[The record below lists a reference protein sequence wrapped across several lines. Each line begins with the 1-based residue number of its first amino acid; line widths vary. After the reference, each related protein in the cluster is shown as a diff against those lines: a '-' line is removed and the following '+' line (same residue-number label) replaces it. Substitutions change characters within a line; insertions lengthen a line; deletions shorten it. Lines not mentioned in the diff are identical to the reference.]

1 MGLLRIGLFS
11 KEMVK
16 LRIDPLVVVL
26 QVSLL
31 IISSMFLLPF
41 LWMVSTSLRTPAES
55 FTLPPKWLPENPQF
69 ANYRKVVESVPFSK
83 FFLNS
88 LLVSSL
94 ITLGQL
100 ITCSTAA
107 YAFARLR
114 FPGRNVLFV
123 VLLSSLMIP
132 IQVTIIPIFIMIRRF
147 GLTDTLQ
154 SLILPSL
161 ISPFGVFLLR
171 QFFLTIPKDLEDA
184 ATIDGANH
192 FFIFTRIVLP
202 LSKPALS
209 ALAVFTFNYHWN
221 EFFRPLIFLNTYER
235 MTLPLG
241 LSILK
246 GYFGTGSVSVI
257 MAGVTLAVLP
267 VLIAFIFAQRYL
279 VEGITL
285 TGMKG

>member
-1 MGLLRIGLFS
+1 MRTEPIGVALH
-11 KEMVK
+11 
-16 LRIDPLVVVL
+16 L
-26 QVSLL
+26 SLL
-31 IISSMFLLPF
+31 FISLVFLLPF
-41 LWMVSTSLRTPAES
+41 VWMVSTSLRTPAES
-55 FTLPPKWLPENPQF
+55 FTLPPKWLPEKPQF
-69 ANYRKVVESVPFSK
+69 SNYERVVRSVPFGR

-88 LLVSSL
+88 LLVSGL
-94 ITLGQL
+94 ITVGQL
-100 ITCSTAA
+100 VTCSTAA

-114 FPGRNVLFV
+114 FPGRDFLFV

-132 IQVTIIPIFIMIRRF
+132 IQVTIIPIFIIIRRL

-184 ATIDGANH
+184 ALIDGAHH
-192 FFIFTRIVLP
+192 FFIFTRIILP

-209 ALAVFTFNYHWN
+209 ALAIFTFNYHWN

-257 MAGVTLAVLP
+257 MAGVALAVLP
-267 VLIAFIFAQRYL
+267 VLVAFVFAQRYL

>member
-1 MGLLRIGLFS
+1 MRVESLTVFLHAFLLI
-11 KEMVK
+11 
-16 LRIDPLVVVL
+16 
-26 QVSLL
+26 VSLML
-31 IISSMFLLPF
+31 LLPF
-41 LWMVSTSLRTPAES
+41 VWMVSTSLRTPAES

-69 ANYRKVVESVPFSK
+69 INYKRVLESVPFGR

-94 ITLGQL
+94 ITAGQL
-100 ITCSTAA
+100 VTCSTGA

-114 FPGRNVLFV
+114 FPGRDVLFV

-132 IQVTIIPIFIMIRRF
+132 IQVTIIPIFIMIKRL

-184 ATIDGANH
+184 AVIDGASH
-192 FFIFTRIVLP
+192 LFIFTKIILP

-209 ALAVFTFNYHWN
+209 ALAIFTFNYHWN

-257 MAGVTLAVLP
+257 VAGVTLAVLP
-267 VLIAFIFAQRYL
+267 ILVAFVFAQRYL

>member
-1 MGLLRIGLFS
+1 MRGNLLTL
-11 KEMVK
+11 V
-16 LRIDPLVVVL
+16 LHLTLLVV
-26 QVSLL
+26 SLAFL
-31 IISSMFLLPF
+31 FPFFWMF
-41 LWMVSTSLRTPAES
+41 STSLRTPAES
-55 FTLPPKWLPENPQF
+55 FTLPPKWWPGNPQF
-69 ANYRKVVESVPFSK
+69 QNYLRVVQSVPFGR
-83 FFLNS
+83 FFRNS
-88 LLVSSL
+88 LLVSGL
-94 ITLGQL
+94 VTIGQL

-114 FPGRNVLFV
+114 FPGRNILFV
-123 VLLSSLMIP
+123 ILISSLMIP
-132 IQVTIIPIFIMIRRF
+132 VQVTIIPIFILIRRF

-184 ATIDGANH
+184 AVIDGANH
-192 FFIFTRIVLP
+192 FFIFTRIILP

-209 ALAVFTFNYHWN
+209 ALAIFTFNYHWN

-267 VLIAFIFAQRYL
+267 VLVAFILAQRNL
-279 VEGITL
+279 VEGVTL
-285 TGMKG
+285 SGMKG

>member
-1 MGLLRIGLFS
+1 MI
-11 KEMVK
+11 K
-16 LRIDPLVVVL
+16 
-26 QVSLL
+26 
-31 IISSMFLLPF
+31 
-41 LWMVSTSLRTPAES
+41 
-55 FTLPPKWLPENPQF
+55 
-69 ANYRKVVESVPFSK
+69 
-83 FFLNS
+83 
-88 LLVSSL
+88 
-94 ITLGQL
+94 
-100 ITCSTAA
+100 
-107 YAFARLR
+107 RL
-114 FPGRNVLFV
+114 
-123 VLLSSLMIP
+123 
-132 IQVTIIPIFIMIRRF
+132 

-184 ATIDGANH
+184 AVIDGASH
-192 FFIFTRIVLP
+192 LFIFTKIILP

-209 ALAVFTFNYHWN
+209 ALAIFTFNYHWN

-267 VLIAFIFAQRYL
+267 ILVAFVFAQRYL

>member
-1 MGLLRIGLFS
+1 LRVESLTVFLHAFLLI
-11 KEMVK
+11 
-16 LRIDPLVVVL
+16 
-26 QVSLL
+26 VSLML
-31 IISSMFLLPF
+31 LLPF
-41 LWMVSTSLRTPAES
+41 VWMVSTSLRTPAES

-69 ANYRKVVESVPFSK
+69 INYKRVLESVPFGR

-94 ITLGQL
+94 ITAGQL
-100 ITCSTAA
+100 VTCSTGA

-114 FPGRNVLFV
+114 FPGRDVLFV

-132 IQVTIIPIFIMIRRF
+132 IQVTIIPIFIMIKRL

-184 ATIDGANH
+184 AVIDGASH
-192 FFIFTRIVLP
+192 LFIFTKIILP

-209 ALAVFTFNYHWN
+209 ALAIFTFNYHWN

-267 VLIAFIFAQRYL
+267 ILVAFVFAQRYL

>member
-1 MGLLRIGLFS
+1 LRVESLTVFLHAFLLI
-11 KEMVK
+11 
-16 LRIDPLVVVL
+16 
-26 QVSLL
+26 VSLML
-31 IISSMFLLPF
+31 LLPF
-41 LWMVSTSLRTPAES
+41 VWMVSTSLRTPAES

-69 ANYRKVVESVPFSK
+69 INYKRVLESVPFGR

-94 ITLGQL
+94 ITAGQL
-100 ITCSTAA
+100 VTCSTGA

-114 FPGRNVLFV
+114 FPGRDVLFV

-132 IQVTIIPIFIMIRRF
+132 IQVTIIPIFIMIKRL

-184 ATIDGANH
+184 AVIDGASH
-192 FFIFTRIVLP
+192 LFIFTKIILP

-209 ALAVFTFNYHWN
+209 ALAIFTFNYHWN

-257 MAGVTLAVLP
+257 VAGVTLAVLP
-267 VLIAFIFAQRYL
+267 ILVAFVFAQRYL